1 MNFLFPQKLAELAD
15 DRKIKQLENKI
26 RNNKQKEINE
36 QKKLD
41 NLLNKISKLKIT
53 ISAKANNEGNLFGGI
68 SADQLSKIL
77 QEKHGIQIDAS
88 KIELKQNIKTLGE
101 HKVAIKLGQESE
113 TFLLVNVV
121 EDTDKK
127 K

>member
-1 MNFLFPQKLAELAD
+1 MQIELSSEAKSHLQYW
-15 DRKIKQLENKI
+15 RKAGDKAV
-26 RNNKQKEINE
+26 
-36 QKKLD
+36 
-41 NLLNKISKLKIT
+41 LNKISKLKIT